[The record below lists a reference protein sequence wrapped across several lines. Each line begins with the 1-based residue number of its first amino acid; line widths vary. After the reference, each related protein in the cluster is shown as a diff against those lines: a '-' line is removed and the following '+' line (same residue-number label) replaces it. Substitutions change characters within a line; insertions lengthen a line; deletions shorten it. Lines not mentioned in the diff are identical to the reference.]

1 MYMLVFPQISNF
13 NMSMQRFKSNIDQ
26 MDLTTSMIRILH
38 VIEGEFWG
46 GGGGGGAVFAHLK
59 VPTHTWMQLT
69 LLSQYTAF

>member
-1 MYMLVFPQISNF
+1 
-13 NMSMQRFKSNIDQ
+13 MQRFKSNIDQ
-26 MDLTTSMIRILH
+26 MDLTTSMIRVLH

-46 GGGGGGAVFAHLK
+46 GGAAFAHLK